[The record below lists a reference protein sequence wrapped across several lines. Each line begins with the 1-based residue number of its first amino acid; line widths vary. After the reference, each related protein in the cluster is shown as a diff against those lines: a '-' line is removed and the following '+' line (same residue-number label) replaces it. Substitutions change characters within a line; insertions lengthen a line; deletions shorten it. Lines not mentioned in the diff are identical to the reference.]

1 MVDELFV
8 VEPMHL
14 DHLDQVRRIEL
25 ASFPTPWPRNAYRRE
40 VMNNERAHYLVV
52 RTNSEPE
59 PKRRHFPLSIL
70 PFGRADVRDVV
81 AYCGVWVMLDEAHI
95 TTIAV
100 DPAYRRLGL
109 GELLIIEMSRI
120 VLQARA
126 TRMTLE
132 VRISNEIAQALYR
145 KYGFSDGG
153 VRPRYYSDDFEDAL
167 IMRSEALNSCS
178 FAERM
183 DAGEAGLRRRL
194 TWTSRL

>member
-1 MVDELFV
+1 M
-8 VEPMHL
+8 
-14 DHLDQVRRIEL
+14 RRTSRPLPSI
-25 ASFPTPWPRNAYRRE
+25 PRTA
-40 VMNNERAHYLVV
+40 
-52 RTNSEPE
+52 
-59 PKRRHFPLSIL
+59 
-70 PFGRADVRDVV
+70 G
-81 AYCGVWVMLDEAHI
+81 
-95 TTIAV
+95 
-100 DPAYRRLGL
+100 LGL

-183 DAGEAGLRRRL
+183 DAGEAVLRRRL